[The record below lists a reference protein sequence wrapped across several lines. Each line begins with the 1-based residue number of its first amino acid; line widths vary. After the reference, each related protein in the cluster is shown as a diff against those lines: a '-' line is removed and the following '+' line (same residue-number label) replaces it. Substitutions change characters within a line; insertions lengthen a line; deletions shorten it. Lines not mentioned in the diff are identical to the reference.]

1 MNIADINS
9 AVLKNLSKLVDQKDR
24 LLKEVEK
31 IESQLQG
38 LITGKSS
45 KPAGKRRGRPVKKK
59 NVGRPAKKASA
70 STKAAS
76 SKNPT
81 APRKKKRVARGSIQ
95 GKVLAALTAAKD
107 EGVKVVDLAKKLGV
121 KGGALHVWFAT
132 TGKKH
137 PITKIG
143 KGHYKLAE

>member
-31 IESQLQG
+31 IESQLEG
-38 LITGKSS
+38 LITGKSP
-45 KPAGKRRGRPVKKK
+45 KPAGKRRGRPAKKK
-59 NVGRPAKKASA
+59 SVGRPAKKASA
-70 STKAAS
+70 SKKTA
-76 SKNPT
+76 
-81 APRKKKRVARGSIQ
+81 APRKKKRAARGSIQ

-137 PITKIG
+137 PIKKIG